1 MKVLIFADAAR
12 YGGTRSFLIKLV
24 NIHDKIRD
32 NITLVIDKNDFDDEL
47 KELLAKID
55 HNLILNKPR
64 GSIFRRNYFSLI
76 FEAFTF
82 LPIIFKVKPDL
93 IISSTGSP
101 GFNFFLFF
109 LRQRKLVYF
118 LHSTPAKFSFKSY
131 LFFIIPKLFSSR
143 KKFIVT
149 VSKYLNSELTQLWGV
164 PEKYTKIVYNSPH
177 FNASQS
183 LKKEINSHKKIIL
196 TVGHVVWY
204 KNPKIWIEVAKKI
217 THSCD
222 DIEFIWIGEGD
233 LLDQMKLECINY
245 DRINFLGAR
254 SDVQEYYSR
263 SYLYFQPSIVESF
276 GISVIEA
283 QFFGL
288 PCIVSDSGGLPET
301 IVNGQSG
308 LVVSNFFEKYL
319 EAFFTILNDKLL
331 YQQMSNKA
339 EKNAKLK
346 FTAAKQE
353 ENILQIYNLIKNGG
367 K

>member
-82 LPIIFKVKPDL
+82 LPIIIKVKPDL
-93 IISSTGSP
+93 IISSTGTP
-101 GFNFFLFF
+101 GFYFFLF
-109 LRQRKLVYF
+109 LLWQRPLVYF
-118 LHSTPAKFSFKSY
+118 LHSTPIKFSFKAY
-131 LFFIIPKLFSSR
+131 LFFIIPKLFSS
-143 KKFIVT
+143 KNKNIVT
-149 VSKYLNSELTQLWGV
+149 VSKYLNSELIQLWGV

-183 LKKEINSHKKIIL
+183 FKKNIQPHKKIIL

-204 KNPKIWIEVAKKI
+204 KNPKIWLEVAKKI
-217 THSCD
+217 TQSCD

-233 LLDQMKLECINY
+233 LLDQMKIESMNY
-245 DRINFLGAR
+245 DRIKFLGAR

-288 PCIVSDSGGLPET
+288 PCIVSDAGGLPET

-308 LVVSNFFEKYL
+308 LVVENFFEKYL
-319 EAFFTILNDKLL
+319 EAFIAILNDKLL
-331 YQQMSNKA
+331 YERMSYSA
-339 EKNAKLK
+339 ENNVKLK
-346 FTAAKQE
+346 FTADKQE